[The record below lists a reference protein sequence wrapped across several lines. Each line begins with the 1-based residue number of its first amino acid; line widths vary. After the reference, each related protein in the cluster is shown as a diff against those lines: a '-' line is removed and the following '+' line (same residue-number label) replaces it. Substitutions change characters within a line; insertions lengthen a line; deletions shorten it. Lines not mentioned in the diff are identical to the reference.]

1 MISATEL
8 AAVLGLP
15 APTPEQ
21 VAVIEAPL
29 APSLVVAGA
38 GSGKTETMAARVVYL
53 VATGQVRAEQI
64 LGLTFTRKAAAQLA
78 QRIRKRLRMVGAI
91 GVPAL
96 AGQGGTPGP
105 RDRDRVG
112 RSGSAH
118 GAHRAAGTDSADG
131 DPEVSTYHA
140 FGGRLIADFG
150 PLAGVEPSSTLLTPT
165 AAWQLARR
173 VVTRW
178 DGDLF
183 TDLGPDQVT
192 ERLLAISG
200 ALADHLTG
208 PDQLAQVL
216 DELLATLR
224 SAAPVPRQRGD
235 LHSALARHV
244 KSLQDR
250 QWIVPLVQAF
260 SAAKRE
266 RGAIDFADQMQV
278 AAQLVLEHPKIG
290 AAMRERY
297 RVVLLDEYQ
306 DTGHAQRVILRAL
319 FSAGHPVTAVG
330 DPVQSIYSWRGAS
343 ASNLP
348 RFTTDFPQVSGRP
361 SVTLPLLTSFRNPE
375 SVLAVA
381 NHVSAPIRTGA
392 AVGPAAWVTVG
403 ELRPRHGAP
412 HGEIAYGLFGTV
424 VDEDAWVAAS
434 IARRWCAAMDGSDAG
449 RSSSPGSAVTESP
462 AAERPTT
469 EPATTEP
476 ATTAPATTAPATT
489 APATTAPATT
499 APPTTAVLVRR
510 RRDMAGVAAALR
522 EQGLPVE
529 VVGLGGLLDEPEIAD
544 LVATLRVLVDPTAGP
559 AMIRLLTGARWQ
571 VGTADLEA
579 LARRSRALATAG
591 REVAA
596 PKGSAGSGHRS
607 GTEAVHSA
615 LTEALSAEDI
625 DTASLVDAIGDPG
638 AATEYSQEGHRRLSR
653 LAAELDRLRGR
664 MGQPLPDL
672 IADIERTLGLD
683 IEIQLG
689 SPAGRAHL
697 DAFAAVVSDV
707 ASTGAGPGELLE
719 YLDAAAEREDGLTPG
734 DVPASSG
741 RVQVLTI
748 HAAKGLEWEIVA
760 VPHLTDGVFP
770 NSRGGT
776 WLGDAAQLPPI
787 LRGDRADLPLL
798 ALPAGGN
805 QKDLADALAAHT
817 EDFREHRL
825 TEERRLLYVALTRA
839 ERVLLASG
847 HHWGATTAAPAGPSE
862 FLHEIR
868 DVASAFGPPEEWAE
882 PPDPA
887 AGNPLTATPRLAL
900 WPADPLGDRR
910 AAVRAGADRV
920 LLATTAPSA
929 ATDPSAATGQ
939 PAAEFDPFGWTE
951 DVTTLLAERSA
962 AHAGQIEV
970 DLPGTVSVS
979 SLVDLARDPESL
991 ARRLRRPVPSEPA
1004 VQARRGTAFHRWLEG
1019 YFTGEAL
1026 VAVGDLPGAGDRS
1039 AAPDPELDD
1048 LRARFVSS
1056 SWAFRVPQEIEMPF
1070 ATRIGGIGVRGRI
1083 DAVFADSDGGLTV
1096 VDWKTG
1102 RPPAAAHRAAA
1113 GVQLACYRLAVS
1125 ELRGVPLDRVRAAFY
1140 YVGSGDTVAPAD
1152 MLDAD
1157 GISELIADAT
1167 SRAAPAAP
1175 AEPTVQP
1182 ARRGGG

>member
-1 MISATEL
+1 M
-8 AAVLGLP
+8 
-15 APTPEQ
+15 
-21 VAVIEAPL
+21 
-29 APSLVVAGA
+29 
-38 GSGKTETMAARVVYL
+38 
-53 VATGQVRAEQI
+53 
-64 LGLTFTRKAAAQLA
+64 
-78 QRIRKRLRMVGAI
+78 
-91 GVPAL
+91 
-96 AGQGGTPGP
+96 
-105 RDRDRVG
+105 
-112 RSGSAH
+112 
-118 GAHRAAGTDSADG
+118 
-131 DPEVSTYHA
+131 STYHA

-150 PLAGVEPSSTLLTPT
+150 PLAGVEPGAIVLTPT

-178 DGDLF
+178 DGDLL

-208 PDQLAQVL
+208 PDELAEVL

-235 LHSALARHV
+235 LHSALAKHV

-278 AAQLVLEHPKIG
+278 AAKLVTEHPKIG
-290 AAMRERY
+290 TAMRERY

-348 RFTTDFPQVSGRP
+348 RFTTDFPLAAGRP

-375 SVLAVA
+375 TVLSIA

-392 AVGPAAWVTVG
+392 AVGPATPVTVG

-412 HGEIAYGLFGTV
+412 RGEVAYGLFATV
-424 VDEDAWVAAS
+424 DDEDAWVAAS
-434 IARRWCAAMDGSDAG
+434 IARRWRAAMDGAAAG
-449 RSSSPGSAVTESP
+449 ETR
-462 AAERPTT
+462 AAE
-469 EPATTEP
+469 
-476 ATTAPATTAPATT
+476 
-489 APATTAPATT
+489 
-499 APPTTAVLVRR
+499 PPTTAVLLRR
-510 RRDMAGVAAALR
+510 RRDMAGMAAALR

-571 VGTADLEA
+571 LGTADLEA
-579 LARRSRALATAG
+579 LAQRSRTLATAG
-591 REVAA
+591 RDLGRTRRKAGPGKA
-596 PKGSAGSGHRS
+596 SGS
-607 GTEAVHSA
+607 EAVRTA
-615 LTEALSAEDI
+615 LTEALATEDI

-638 AATEYSQEGHRRLSR
+638 AAADYSTEGHRRITR
-653 LAAELDRLRGR
+653 LAAELDRLRAR

-707 ASTGAGPGELLE
+707 ASTGAGPGELLD
-719 YLDAAAEREDGLTPG
+719 YLDAAAEREDGLAPG
-734 DVPASSG
+734 EVPAASG

-776 WLGDAAQLPPI
+776 WLGDAAQLPPV
-787 LRGDRADLPLL
+787 LRGDRADLPTL
-798 ALPAGGN
+798 ALPPGGN

-847 HHWGATTAAPAGPSE
+847 HHWGATTASPAGPSE

-868 DVASAFGPPEEWAE
+868 DVADAFGDPAEWAE
-882 PPDPA
+882 APDPTT
-887 AGNPLTATPRLAL
+887 GNPLTAAPRLAV
-900 WPADPLGDRR
+900 WPVDPLGERR

-920 LLATTAPSA
+920 LEALATGSA
-929 ATDPSAATGQ
+929 ATAPLTDG
-939 PAAEFDPFGWTE
+939 FDPFGWTR

-962 AHAGQIEV
+962 AHSGRIEV

-1004 VQARRGTAFHRWLEG
+1004 VRARRGTAFHRWLEG
-1019 YFTGEAL
+1019 YFSGEAL

-1048 LRARFVSS
+1048 LRARFLASP
-1056 SWAFRVPQEIEMPF
+1056 WALRVPQEIEMPF

-1083 DAVFADSDGGLTV
+1083 DAVFADGDGGLTV

-1102 RPPAAAHRAAA
+1102 RPPPAAHRAAA

-1125 ELRGVPLDRVRAAFY
+1125 ELRAVPLDRVRAAFY
-1140 YVGSGDTVAPAD
+1140 YVSTGDTVAPAD
-1152 MLDAD
+1152 VLDAD
-1157 GISELIADAT
+1157 GIGDLIADAT
-1167 SRAAPAAP
+1167 SSAVIAPVGDVVAGPAGRAK
-1175 AEPTVQP
+1175 
-1182 ARRGGG
+1182 G

>member
-15 APTPEQ
+15 APTREQ

-38 GSGKTETMAARVVYL
+38 GSGKTETMAARVVFL
-53 VATGQVRAEQI
+53 VANGQVRAEEV
-64 LGLTFTRKAAAQLA
+64 LGLTFTRKAAAQLS
-78 QRIRKRLRMVGAI
+78 QRIRTRLRMVGAI
-91 GVPAL
+91 VAPR
-96 AGQGGTPGP
+96 AGQAGDLGFGDPNSAGA
-105 RDRDRVG
+105 G
-112 RSGSAH
+112 ISAGNSG
-118 GAHRAAGTDSADG
+118 ADG

-150 PLAGVEPSSTLLTPT
+150 PLAGVEPGSTVLTPT

-178 DGDLF
+178 DGDLL

-208 PDQLAQVL
+208 ADALAEVL
-216 DELLATLR
+216 DDLLATLR
-224 SAAPVPRQRGD
+224 SAAPVPRQRGE
-235 LHSALARHV
+235 LHSALAKHV

-260 SAAKRE
+260 SDAKRD

-278 AAQLVLEHPKIG
+278 AARLVLEHPKIG
-290 AAMRERY
+290 TAMRERY

-348 RFTTDFPQVSGRP
+348 RFTTDFPQASGRP

-381 NHVSAPIRTGA
+381 NHASAPIRTGTA
-392 AVGPAAWVTVG
+392 AGPAARVTVG

-412 HGEIAYGLFGTV
+412 RGEIAYGLFGTV
-424 VDEDAWVAAS
+424 ADEDAWVAAS
-434 IARRWCAAMDGSDAG
+434 IARRWGAAMD
-449 RSSSPGSAVTESP
+449 SSGATESP
-462 AAERPTT
+462 AT
-469 EPATTEP
+469 ESPATESP
-476 ATTAPATTAPATT
+476 ATE
-489 APATTAPATT
+489 
-499 APPTTAVLVRR
+499 PPTTAVLVRR
-510 RRDMAGVAAALR
+510 RRDMAGIAAALR

-559 AMIRLLTGARWQ
+559 AMIRVLTGARWQ
-571 VGTADLEA
+571 LGTADLEA
-579 LARRSRALATAG
+579 LAQRSRVLATAG
-591 REVAA
+591 RDAA
-596 PKGSAGSGHRS
+596 RTRGRAGTARRS
-607 GTEAVHSA
+607 GTEIVRTA
-615 LTEALSAEDI
+615 LTDALSAEDI

-638 AATEYSQEGHRRLSR
+638 APAAYSREGHRRLTR
-653 LAAELDRLRGR
+653 LSAELDRLRAR

-707 ASTGAGPGELLE
+707 ASTGAGPGDLLD

-734 DVPASSG
+734 EVPASSG

-760 VPHLTDGVFP
+760 VPHLTDAVFP

-787 LRGDRADLPLL
+787 LRGDRADLPSL
-798 ALPAGGN
+798 ALPPGGN
-805 QKDLADALAAHT
+805 QKDLADALSAHT
-817 EDFREHRL
+817 DDFREHRL

-847 HHWGATTAAPAGPSE
+847 HHWGATTASPAGPSE

-868 DVASAFGPPEEWAE
+868 YVASAFGPPEEWAQA
-882 PPDPA
+882 PDPA

-900 WPADPLGDRR
+900 WPVDPLGDRR

-920 LLATTAPSA
+920 LSAMPPPSVG
-929 ATDPSAATGQ
+929 TGR
-939 PAAEFDPFGWTE
+939 PVSGFDPFGWTE

-962 AHAGQIEV
+962 ANAGQIEV

-1004 VQARRGTAFHRWLEG
+1004 VHARRGAAFHRWLEG
-1019 YFTGEAL
+1019 HFTGEAL
-1026 VAVGDLPGAGDRS
+1026 VAVGDLPGAGDRTV
-1039 AAPDPELDD
+1039 APDPELDD
-1048 LRARFVSS
+1048 LRARFLSS
-1056 SWAFRVPQEIEMPF
+1056 SWASRVPQEIEMPF

-1083 DAVFADSDGGLTV
+1083 DAVFADADGGLTV

-1102 RPPAAAHRAAA
+1102 RPPVAAHRPAA

-1140 YVGSGDTVAPAD
+1140 YVGTGDTVALAD

-1167 SRAAPAAP
+1167 SRVAPGTPGDAV
-1175 AEPTVQP
+1175 AES
-1182 ARRGGG
+1182 GGRAGR

>member
-53 VATGQVRAEQI
+53 VANGQVRADEV
-64 LGLTFTRKAAAQLA
+64 LGLTFTRKAAAQLS
-78 QRIRKRLRMVGAI
+78 QRIRKRLKMLGAI
-91 GVPAL
+91 VPVRAGKAGGPGLGGPNSVRGGV
-96 AGQGGTPGP
+96 
-105 RDRDRVG
+105 
-112 RSGSAH
+112 S
-118 GAHRAAGTDSADG
+118 AGTSGADG

-150 PLAGVEPSSTLLTPT
+150 PLAGVEPGSTLLTPT

-178 DGDLF
+178 DGDLL

-200 ALADHLTG
+200 ALADHLSG
-208 PDQLAQVL
+208 ADELAQVL
-216 DELLATLR
+216 DDLLATLR
-224 SAAPVPRQRGD
+224 SAAPVPRQRGE
-235 LHSALARHV
+235 LHSALAKQV

-260 SAAKRE
+260 SDAKRE

-278 AAQLVLEHPKIG
+278 AARLVLGHPKIG
-290 AAMRERY
+290 TAMRERY

-319 FSAGHPVTAVG
+319 FSTGHPVTAVG

-348 RFTTDFPQVSGRP
+348 RFTTDFPQASGRP
-361 SVTLPLLTSFRNPE
+361 SATLPLLTSFRNPE

-381 NHVSAPIRTGA
+381 NHASAPIRTGA
-392 AVGPAAWVTVG
+392 AAGPAARVTVG

-412 HGEIAYGLFGTV
+412 RGDIAYGLFSTV
-424 VDEDAWVAAS
+424 ADEDAWVAAA
-434 IARRWCAAMDGSDAG
+434 IARRWRAAMDGSGATDPELSEPGIFGSRLADA
-449 RSSSPGSAVTESP
+449 RPAESRRPQQMTPESP
-462 AAERPTT
+462 PPE
-469 EPATTEP
+469 
-476 ATTAPATTAPATT
+476 
-489 APATTAPATT
+489 
-499 APPTTAVLVRR
+499 PPTTAVLVRR
-510 RRDMAGVAAALR
+510 RRDMADMAAALR
-522 EQGLPVE
+522 EEGLPVE

-571 VGTADLEA
+571 LGTADLEA
-579 LARRSRALATAG
+579 LAQRSRVLATAG
-591 REVAA
+591 RDATHA
-596 PKGSAGSGHRS
+596 GGSAPTGRRS
-607 GTEAVHSA
+607 GTELVRTA

-638 AATEYSQEGHRRLSR
+638 AATAYSREGHRRLSR
-653 LAAELDRLRGR
+653 LSAELDRLRAR

-672 IADIERTLGLD
+672 IADIERTSGLD

-707 ASTGAGPGELLE
+707 ASTGAGPGELLD

-734 DVPASSG
+734 EVPASSG

-787 LRGDRADLPLL
+787 LRGDRADLPSL
-798 ALPAGGN
+798 ALPPGGN

-839 ERVLLASG
+839 ERVLLVSG
-847 HHWGATTAAPAGPSE
+847 HHWGATTASPAGPSE

-868 DVASAFGPPEEWAE
+868 DVASAFGPPEEWAVG
-882 PPDPA
+882 PDDAA
-887 AGNPLTATPRLAL
+887 AGNPLTATPRIAR
-900 WPADPLGDRR
+900 WPVDPLGERR

-920 LLATTAPSA
+920 LSAMTALPA
-929 ATDPSAATGQ
+929 GTEQ
-939 PAAEFDPFGWTE
+939 PAAGFDPFGWTE

-962 AHAGQIEV
+962 AHGGRIEV

-991 ARRLRRPVPSEPA
+991 ARQLRRPLPSEPA
-1004 VQARRGTAFHRWLEG
+1004 VHARRGTAFHRWLEG
-1019 YFTGEAL
+1019 YFSGEAL
-1026 VAVGDLPGAGDRS
+1026 VAVGDLPGAGDRW
-1039 AAPDPELDD
+1039 AAPEPELDD
-1048 LRARFVSS
+1048 LRARFLAS

-1083 DAVFADSDGGLTV
+1083 DAVFADADGGLTV

-1102 RPPAAAHRAAA
+1102 RPPAPSHRSAA

-1125 ELRGVPLDRVRAAFY
+1125 DLRGIPLDRVRAAFY
-1140 YVGSGDTVAPAD
+1140 YVATGDTVAPAD
-1152 MLDAD
+1152 MLDAE

-1167 SRAAPAAP
+1167 SRAAPGTPGDAVADP
-1175 AEPTVQP
+1175 G
-1182 ARRGGG
+1182 RRAGR

>member
-278 AAQLVLEHPKIG
+278 AAQLVLKHPKIG

-348 RFTTDFPQVSGRP
+348 RFTTDFPQASGRP

-375 SVLAVA
+375 SVLAIA
-381 NHVSAPIRTGA
+381 NHASAPIRTGA
-392 AVGPAAWVTVG
+392 AVGPAARVTVG

-489 APATTAPATT
+489 APATTAPATTAPPTTAPPTT

-776 WLGDAAQLPPI
+776 WLGDAAQLPPV
-787 LRGDRADLPLL
+787 LRGDRADLPSLS
-798 ALPAGGN
+798 LPPGGN

-847 HHWGATTAAPAGPSE
+847 HHWGATTASPAGPSQ

-868 DVASAFGPPEEWAE
+868 DVASAFGPPAEWTEA
-882 PPDPA
+882 PDLA

-900 WPADPLGDRR
+900 WPVDPLGERR

-920 LLATTAPSA
+920 LLALNVLSAGTEQTTA
-929 ATDPSAATGQ
+929 G
-939 PAAEFDPFGWTE
+939 FDPFGWTQ

-962 AHAGQIEV
+962 AHSGQIEV
-970 DLPGTVSVS
+970 ELPGTVSVS
-979 SLVDLARDPESL
+979 SLVDLARDPEML

-1004 VQARRGTAFHRWLEG
+1004 VHARRGTAFHRWLEG
-1019 YFTGEAL
+1019 FFSGEAL
-1026 VAVGDLPGAGDRS
+1026 VAVGDLPGAGDR
-1039 AAPDPELDD
+1039 AAGPDPELDQ
-1048 LRARFVSS
+1048 LRARFLASPWVS
-1056 SWAFRVPQEIEMPF
+1056 RVPQEIEMPF
-1070 ATRIGGIGVRGRI
+1070 ATRIGGLGVRGRI
-1083 DAVFADSDGGLTV
+1083 DAVFADPDGGVTV
-1096 VDWKTG
+1096 IDWKTG
-1102 RPPAAAHRAAA
+1102 RPPPPAHRAAA
-1113 GVQLACYRLAVS
+1113 SVQLACYRLAVS
-1125 ELRGVPLDRVRAAFY
+1125 ELRAIPLERVRAAFY
-1140 YVGSGDTVAPAD
+1140 YVATGDTVAPAD
-1152 MLDAD
+1152 VLDAD
-1157 GISELIADAT
+1157 GICDLIAEAT
-1167 SRAAPAAP
+1167 SNAAPHGEQAD
-1175 AEPTVQP
+1175 
-1182 ARRGGG
+1182 RR

>member
-21 VAVIEAPL
+21 LAVIEAPL

-53 VATGQVRAEQI
+53 VATGQVRAEEV
-64 LGLTFTRKAAAQLA
+64 LGLTFTRKAAAQLS
-78 QRIRKRLRMVGAI
+78 QRIRKRLRMVGAL

-96 AGQGGTPGP
+96 VGQAGEPGFRDPDSARGGTS
-105 RDRDRVG
+105 
-112 RSGSAH
+112 SGS
-118 GAHRAAGTDSADG
+118 SSPDG

-150 PLAGVEPSSTLLTPT
+150 PLAGVEPSSTVLTPT

-178 DGDLF
+178 DGDLL

-208 PDQLAQVL
+208 PDELAEVL
-216 DELLATLR
+216 DELLARLR
-224 SAAPVPRQRGD
+224 SADPVPRQRGE
-235 LHSALARHV
+235 LHSALAKHV

-260 SAAKRE
+260 SVAKRE

-290 AAMRERY
+290 SAMRERY

-348 RFTTDFPQVSGRP
+348 RFTTDFPQASGRP

-381 NHVSAPIRTGA
+381 NHASAPIRTGA
-392 AVGPAAWVTVG
+392 VVGPAARVTVG

-412 HGEIAYGLFGTV
+412 QGEIAYGLFGTV
-424 VDEDAWVAAS
+424 ADEDAWVAAS
-434 IARRWCAAMDGSDAG
+434 IARRWRAAMDGSGAAD
-449 RSSSPGSAVTESP
+449 SAQSDSAQSDSAQSDSAQSDGPPAESP
-462 AAERPTT
+462 TAEPPTSERPTP
-469 EPATTEP
+469 E
-476 ATTAPATTAPATT
+476 
-489 APATTAPATT
+489 
-499 APPTTAVLVRR
+499 PPTTAVLVRR
-510 RRDMAGVAAALR
+510 RRDMAGMAAALR

-571 VGTADLEA
+571 LGTADLEA
-579 LARRSRALATAG
+579 LAQRSRTLAIAG
-591 REVAA
+591 RDAA
-596 PKGSAGSGHRS
+596 HARGSAGPERRS
-607 GTEAVHSA
+607 GTEAVRNA
-615 LTEALSAEDI
+615 LTDALSAEDI

-638 AATEYSQEGHRRLSR
+638 TATDYSRQGHRRLTR
-653 LAAELDRLRGR
+653 LAAELDRLRAR

-672 IADIERTLGLD
+672 IADIEHTLGLD
-683 IEIQLG
+683 VEIQLG

-707 ASTGAGPGELLE
+707 ASTGAGPGELLD

-734 DVPASSG
+734 EVPASSG

-776 WLGDAAQLPPI
+776 WLGDAAQLPPV
-787 LRGDRADLPLL
+787 LRGDRADLPSL
-798 ALPAGGN
+798 ALPPGGN

-847 HHWGATTAAPAGPSE
+847 HHWGATTASPAGPSE

-868 DVASAFGPPEEWAE
+868 DASGAFCPPEEWAE
-882 PPDPA
+882 APDPTV
-887 AGNPLTATPRLAL
+887 GNPLTATPRLAR
-900 WPADPLGDRR
+900 WPVDPLGERR
-910 AAVRAGADRV
+910 SAVRAGADRV
-920 LLATTAPSA
+920 LLALTAMSA
-929 ATDPSAATGQ
+929 ETEQ
-939 PAAEFDPFGWTE
+939 PTAEFDPFGWTQ

-979 SLVDLARDPESL
+979 SLVDLARDPGSL

-1004 VQARRGTAFHRWLEG
+1004 VHARRGTAFHRWLEG
-1019 YFTGEAL
+1019 YFSGEAL

-1048 LRARFVSS
+1048 LRARFLASP
-1056 SWAFRVPQEIEMPF
+1056 WAFRVPQQIEMPF

-1083 DAVFADSDGGLTV
+1083 DAVFADADGGLTV

-1113 GVQLACYRLAVS
+1113 SVQLACYRLAVS

-1140 YVGSGDTVAPAD
+1140 YVATGDTVAPAD
-1152 MLDAD
+1152 VLDAE
-1157 GISELIADAT
+1157 GICDLIADAT
-1167 SRAAPAAP
+1167 SRAAPGTPGDAVA
-1175 AEPTVQP
+1175 QP
-1182 ARRGGG
+1182 GRRAGR

>member
-8 AAVLGLP
+8 AEVVGIP
-15 APTPEQ
+15 SPTPEQ

-53 VATGQVRAEQI
+53 VANGQVRAEEV
-64 LGLTFTRKAAAQLA
+64 LGLTFTRKAAAQLS
-78 QRIRKRLRMVGAI
+78 QRIRQRLRMVGSV
-91 GVPAL
+91 VPRR
-96 AGQGGTPGP
+96 AGQAGEAGILNPNSPGGGA
-105 RDRDRVG
+105 G
-112 RSGSAH
+112 AGSSG
-118 GAHRAAGTDSADG
+118 ADG

-150 PLAGVEPSSTLLTPT
+150 PLAGVEPGATVLTPT

-178 DGDLF
+178 DGDLL

-208 PDQLAQVL
+208 ADELAEVL

-224 SAAPVPRQRGD
+224 SAAPVPRQRGE
-235 LHSALARHV
+235 LHSALAKHV

-260 SAAKRE
+260 SEAKRE

-278 AAQLVLEHPKIG
+278 AARLVLEHPKIG
-290 AAMRERY
+290 TAMRERY

-348 RFTTDFPQVSGRP
+348 RFTTDFPQASGRP

-381 NHVSAPIRTGA
+381 NHASAPIRTGTA
-392 AVGPAAWVTVG
+392 AGPAARVTVG

-412 HGEIAYGLFGTV
+412 RGEIAYGLFSTV
-424 VDEDAWVAAS
+424 ADEDAWVAAS
-434 IARRWCAAMDGSDAG
+434 IARRWRAAMDGSGATDPP
-449 RSSSPGSAVTESP
+449 PGTRTPRAVT
-462 AAERPTT
+462 AEPS
-469 EPATTEP
+469 
-476 ATTAPATTAPATT
+476 APE
-489 APATTAPATT
+489 
-499 APPTTAVLVRR
+499 PPTTAVLVRR
-510 RRDMAGVAAALR
+510 RRDMAGMAAALR

-571 VGTADLEA
+571 LGTADLEA
-579 LARRSRALATAG
+579 LAQRSRVLATAG
-591 REVAA
+591 RDAA
-596 PKGSAGSGHRS
+596 QTRGRTGTARQS
-607 GTEAVHSA
+607 GTEMVRTA
-615 LTEALSAEDI
+615 LTDALSAEDI

-638 AATEYSQEGHRRLSR
+638 APTAYSMQGYRRLTR
-653 LAAELDRLRGR
+653 LSAELDRLRAR

-689 SPAGRAHL
+689 SAAGRAHL

-707 ASTGAGPGELLE
+707 ASTGAGPGELLD